1 MSSLKVL
8 NIYDVS
14 GNCGL
19 TRSGSQWTITRNDG
33 GDRKLTVS
41 TLQIDGSVT
50 GSQSARFLPSQS
62 GHAGKALKSNG
73 SSGYWETYVGP
84 QGNLTS
90 MSVFTSCLLY
100 TSPSPRDRG

>member
-50 GSQSARFLPSQS
+50 GNQTARFL
-62 GHAGKALKSNG
+62 
-73 SSGYWETYVGP
+73 
-84 QGNLTS
+84 GNICGTS
-90 MSVFTSCLLY
+90 RK
-100 TSPSPRDRG
+100 PN

>member
-50 GSQSARFLPSQS
+50 GIQSA
-62 GHAGKALKSNG
+62 
-73 SSGYWETYVGP
+73 
-84 QGNLTS
+84 
-90 MSVFTSCLLY
+90 
-100 TSPSPRDRG
+100 